1 MEHVEGELSAFVAF
15 SSSLAEVAEVAGN
28 AGNAEDA
35 GFLIHERIHFFRRKV
50 VVVHDVE
57 DDSRVDIAA
66 AGAHEDAGE
75 RCEAHGRVDAFAIFD
90 GSQGRTVAEVAVDDA
105 QFFNGYAHDF
115 SDFASYIA
123 MARAVEAI
131 TADVVFF
138 VEFIRE
144 AIHEGFRRHG
154 LMESRI
160 EDADLRNAGHDGFAG
175 VDADDVRR
183 IVERS
188 HSRAFFQGF
197 HDFIRNERGS
207 SEFFAAMD
215 DAVADSVDGI
225 HGFDDAAFSVGEDV
239 EDEFDSDLVIRDGL
253 FDFFLLAIP
262 FVGQLRIGKAD
273 FFDQTFCHYFFI
285 VHVDELVLQGR
296 AAAVYNQYDHENLP
310 SFICLRII

>member
-1 MEHVEGELSAFVAF
+1 M
-15 SSSLAEVAEVAGN
+15 
-28 AGNAEDA
+28 
-35 GFLIHERIHFFRRKV
+35 
-50 VVVHDVE
+50 VVHDVE